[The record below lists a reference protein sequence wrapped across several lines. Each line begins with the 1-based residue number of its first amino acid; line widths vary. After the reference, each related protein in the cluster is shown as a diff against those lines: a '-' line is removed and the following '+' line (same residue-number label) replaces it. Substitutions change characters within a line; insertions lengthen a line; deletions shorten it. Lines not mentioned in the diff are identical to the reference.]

1 VLWSTLPVR
10 PCQTTNPFRYF
21 IGAGGFVAYGLDV
34 DNQFRARSLEN
45 PVQQRTKVELVTNLK
60 TGKALALTVPPTLLA
75 RADEVIE

>member
-1 VLWSTLPVR
+1 LALADLW
-10 PCQTTNPFRYF
+10 
-21 IGAGGFVAYGLDV
+21 AYGLDV